1 MISRRELQRVF
12 DAEGK
17 PGFVVRV
24 GQNGQQNETPD
35 AAQDIDSTAA
45 DGLPATGCP
54 LAEGAAETPG
64 ADPEQCPDA
73 APVAAPETG
82 ADVNERGPHKALTG
96 CRFIKVRAKGK
107 EAIEKGWQETRN
119 YAAGDP
125 ELLQHLAMGGNYGVM
140 PASGICILDAD
151 EAPRMMELLEPF
163 LDTFTVRT
171 GGDGV
176 KFHFYFR
183 CDGLEG
189 KVPFYDLEDGTHL
202 GEVYGSGAKAYCVG
216 PGSLHPSGRRYEVV
230 RDLPLKE
237 IPFEVLER
245 EFLAKVKSSRSAAA
259 MPVRRPPEAVSM
271 GGTISDQLGLRC
283 EEFLAPLKPQVSG
296 EEIIGEH
303 PVHGSSTGT
312 NLAINPTKNSWV
324 CRRCNSGGGPL
335 EALAVAEGL
344 IRCDEAGPDCLD
356 GKWQEVFD
364 LLRKHGH
371 NVISRLDTK
380 RGIVLQKSKN
390 EIPDA
395 EVRATL
401 GTIARALRVT
411 GVPEDDVLA
420 RVATING
427 SKRVKAPVP
436 DAEVLTIVEEAYQ
449 ALTPDEAFRRTEIA
463 RKTPPELEAAAEDLL
478 QEGRVL
484 EYFRDVY
491 GGMHS
496 GDVPVLDSILCGAA
510 VQSAINTMGI
520 QPALNGPSGAGKT
533 SGAKAALHLMPPE
546 LVFKTSLSSKA
557 LFYDERLRPGCII
570 FSDDTTLAFDILDTI
585 KRAMSNF
592 QEPTE
597 HLTVDRGANSENRA
611 RALVIPPRQMF
622 LFTAVGDTGDDQL
635 NDRQYMIS
643 VEQTPDTEREF
654 DEFLKARVAT
664 GREEYP
670 VTDDVLVCREILRT
684 VRAHLFRVRVPFA
697 HAVRFTDLSK
707 KRNMGSFFD
716 YVMASAI
723 LNFRRRPQGHTPG
736 DEENVITLTATVED
750 FEAAREIFRANED
763 TRAYDLNKEERALL
777 DWIIERSDGIGI
789 AEPDIVRDYRTR
801 GGKALSRAKV
811 LRLLHGRADQA
822 SRGGLLAKVPGMYS
836 EQRILEIGE
845 RSRRAVNVIFA
856 PSVAR
861 SQLRDYEEWVRLESG
876 PAGDPRDPDVIQSV
890 DRYISTGERS

>member
-1 MISRRELQRVF
+1 M
-12 DAEGK
+12 AEGK
-17 PGFVVRV
+17 TGFIVSRK
-24 GQNGQQNETPD
+24 
-35 AAQDIDSTAA
+35 A
-45 DGLPATGCP
+45 
-54 LAEGAAETPG
+54 
-64 ADPEQCPDA
+64 PEP
-73 APVAAPETG
+73 APVQTSIPAAL
-82 ADVNERGPHKALTG
+82 AG
-96 CRFIKVRAKGK
+96 CRFIKVRAGGK
-107 EAIEKGWQETRN
+107 EAVEKGWQETRN
-119 YAAGDP
+119 YTMDDP
-125 ELLQHLAMGGNYGVM
+125 ELKSHLAQGGNYGVM
-140 PASGICILDAD
+140 PTSGICILDAD
-151 EAPRMMELLEPF
+151 EATRMRDLLKPF

-183 CDGLEG
+183 CPDLEG
-189 KVPFYDLEDGTHL
+189 KIPFYDLEDGTHL

-230 RDLPLKE
+230 RDLPLME
-237 IPFEVLER
+237 IPIEVLDQ
-245 EFLAKVKSSRSAAA
+245 EFFGKVKSSRSDVTDASPGLVVA
-259 MPVRRPPEAVSM
+259 RRPPEVVSM

-283 EEFLAPLKPQVSG
+283 EEFLMPLKPRVSG

-312 NLAINPTKNSWV
+312 NLAINTSKNSWT

-344 IRCDEAGPDCLD
+344 ISCDQAGPDCLD
-356 GKWQEVFD
+356 GKWQEIFD
-364 LLRKHGH
+364 LLRKHGY
-371 NVISRLDTK
+371 NVISKQDTK

-390 EIPDA
+390 EIPDDK
-395 EVRATL
+395 VRESL
-401 GTIARALRVT
+401 GAIARSLRVT
-411 GVPEDDVLA
+411 GIPEEDALA

-427 SKRVKAPVP
+427 SKRVKTPIP
-436 DAEVLTIVEEAYQ
+436 DAEVLMIVEEAYQ

-463 RKTPPELEAAAEDLL
+463 RKTPPELQEAAEQIL
-478 QEGRVL
+478 QDGRVL

-491 GGMHS
+491 GAMHS

-533 SGAKAALHLMPPE
+533 SGAKAALHLCPPE
-546 LVFKTSLSSKA
+546 IVFKTSLSSKA

-597 HLTVDRGANSENRA
+597 HLTVDRGINSENRA

-622 LFTAVGDTGDDQL
+622 LFTAVSDTGDDQL

-643 VEQTPDTEREF
+643 VEQTPESEQEF
-654 DEFLKARVAT
+654 DKFLKDRVT
-664 GREEYP
+664 IGREEYP

-684 VRAHLFRVRVPFA
+684 IRKHLFRVRVPFA
-697 HAVRFTDLSK
+697 HRVRFTDLSK

-723 LNFRRRPQGHTPG
+723 LNFRRRQQGHTPG
-736 DEENVITLTATVED
+736 DEEGVITLTATVED
-750 FEAAREIFRANED
+750 FEVAREIFRANED

-777 DWIIERSDGIGI
+777 DWIIERTASDYGPPEGIP
-789 AEPDIVRDYRTR
+789 EPDIVRDYRTR
-801 GGKALSRAKV
+801 TGKALPRAKIH
-811 LRLLHGRADQA
+811 RLLHGRADQA
-822 SRGGLLAKVPGMYS
+822 SRGGLLAKVPGMYV
-836 EQRILEIGE
+836 EQRLLEIGE
-845 RSRRAVNVIFA
+845 RSRRSVNVIFA
-856 PSVAR
+856 PTTAR
-861 SQLRDYEEWVRLESG
+861 SKLSDYEDWVRLE
-876 PAGDPRDPDVIQSV
+876 ADDPRDPDVIHDM
-890 DRYISTGERS
+890 DRNISTGVNS

>member
-1 MISRRELQRVF
+1 MISRREIQKALE
-12 DAEGK
+12 AEGK
-17 PGFVVRV
+17 PGYIIKRKVPL
-24 GQNGQQNETPD
+24 E
-35 AAQDIDSTAA
+35 
-45 DGLPATGCP
+45 ATKHS
-54 LAEGAAETPG
+54 EEESIVSISM
-64 ADPEQCPDA
+64 DPEEKGCGITI
-73 APVAAPETG
+73 PE
-82 ADVNERGPHKALTG
+82 ALTG
-96 CRFIKVRAKGK
+96 CRFIKVRPKDKA
-107 EAIEKGWQETRN
+107 AIERGWQDTRN
-119 YAAGDP
+119 YSIEDP
-125 ELLQHLAMGGNYGVM
+125 ELLQHLAAGGNYGVM
-140 PASGICILDAD
+140 PAGGICILDAD
-151 EAPRMMELLEPF
+151 EAPRMMDLLEPF

-183 CDGLEG
+183 CEGLEG
-189 KVPFYDLEDGTHL
+189 KTPFYDLKDGEHL

-216 PGSLHPSGRRYEVV
+216 PGCTHPSGRRYEVV

-237 IPFEVLER
+237 IPLEVLER

-259 MPVRRPPEAVSM
+259 PAPVQVLARRPPEVVSM

-283 EEFLAPLKPQVSG
+283 EEFLAPANPHVSG
-296 EEIIGEH
+296 EEIIGGH
-303 PVHGSSTGT
+303 PIHGSDTGT
-312 NLAINPTKNSWV
+312 NLAINTAKNSWV

-344 IRCDEAGPDCLD
+344 IRCEQAGPDCLD
-356 GKWQEVFD
+356 GRWPEVFD
-364 LLRKHGH
+364 LLRKHGY
-371 NVISRLDTK
+371 NVVSRLDTK

-390 EIPDA
+390 EIPDD
-395 EVRATL
+395 EVRASL
-401 GTIARALRVT
+401 GSIARAMRVA
-411 GVPEDDVLA
+411 GMPEDEALA

-427 SKRVKAPVP
+427 SKRVKSPVP
-436 DAEVLTIVEEAYQ
+436 DDEVLTIVEEAYR

-463 RKTPPELEAAAEDLL
+463 RKTPPELQAAAELIL
-478 QEGRVL
+478 QDGRVL
-484 EYFRDVY
+484 EYFRDVF
-491 GGMHS
+491 GSMHS
-496 GDVPVLDSILCGAA
+496 GDVPILDSILCGAA

-546 LVFKTSLSSKA
+546 MVFKTSLSSKA

-597 HLTVDRGANSENRA
+597 HLTVDRGAGNENRA

-643 VEQTPDTEREF
+643 VEQTLETEREF

-670 VTDDVLVCREILRT
+670 TTDDVLVCREILRT
-684 VRAHLFRVRVPFA
+684 VRKFLFRVKVPFA

-736 DEENVITLTATVED
+736 DEENVVTLTATVED
-750 FEAAREIFRANED
+750 FEVAREIFRANED

-777 DWIIERSDGIGI
+777 DWLIERSQGDGIP
-789 AEPDIVRDYRTR
+789 EPDIIRDYRTR
-801 GGKALSRAKV
+801 SGKALSRAKV
-811 LRLLHGRADQA
+811 ARLLHGRADRA
-822 SRGGLLAKVPGMYS
+822 SSGGGLLAKVPGMYS
-836 EQRILEIGE
+836 EQRALEIGE
-845 RSRRAVNVIFA
+845 RSRRMVNVIFA
-856 PSVAR
+856 PTVAR
-861 SQLRDYEEWVRLESG
+861 SQLRDYEEWVRLEAG
-876 PAGDPRDPDVIQSV
+876 PGSDPDVIPNW
-890 DRYISTGERS
+890 DRYVSTGDRS